1 MFWKNVSIA
10 LMSILCTGTFASFI
24 QTPIPPS
31 FNKNFFQ
38 DTNADG
44 KMDRIVFQF
53 LGGITQEYIDGMI
66 DSIVVVW
73 IDSSSQRTSFTI
85 TPSSLKIDSSYN
97 RLVYF
102 DFPSPVPMQPYLTSL
117 NDFSYGDYG
126 SAILYQSNGD
136 AIFISMKDQM
146 APVIQETFFKSYRGR
161 GDDTLKIVF
170 SEPSFDNQN
179 CGLIIEYKTASG
191 DYVSLWQYSS
201 YYWNVLHRE
210 AFFIL
215 DKELFTETT
224 MTPKDSIRIK
234 ANCIMDSSKNQ
245 IPESTPFVALK
256 GSYPLEI
263 YIVNKAT
270 FIENNQL
277 KNRPAFELEFL
288 PFASYYPNDTAIGVG
303 IDIGGQEFETVIREE
318 LRLRYPSLEIGKD
331 EKIDLSKIKIVTKMS
346 VFTSLGTYV
355 ASDEASFKG
364 SDSRLEN
371 QGKRVFFRWNF
382 LSDEGRFVQTGVYL
396 VDVDVRISYNGHAV
410 YQTKDKE
417 NRMQSWGVLRR

>member
-10 LMSILCTGTFASFI
+10 LISILYTGTFASFI

-85 TPSSLKIDSSYN
+85 LPSSLKIDSSYN
-97 RLVYF
+97 RLVSY
-102 DFPSPVPMQPYLTSL
+102 DFSENEPTQSYLTSL
-117 NDFSYGDYG
+117 NESIYGDYG
-126 SAILYQSNGD
+126 TAVLYQGNGE
-136 AIFISMKDQM
+136 AIPISMKDQM
-146 APVIQETFFKSYRGR
+146 APVIQETFFKSYRGQ
-161 GDDTLKIVF
+161 GSDTLIITF
-170 SEPSFDNQN
+170 SEPSFENQN
-179 CGLIIEYKTASG
+179 CGFIVEYKSI
-191 DYVSLWQYSS
+191 DENVFEWQYSS
-201 YYWNVLHRE
+201 FYWNVLHRK

-215 DKELFTETT
+215 DQEFSSKET
-224 MTPKDSIRIK
+224 MTPRDSIRIK

-263 YIVNKAT
+263 YTVNKAT

-355 ASDEASFKG
+355 ASDEASFMG